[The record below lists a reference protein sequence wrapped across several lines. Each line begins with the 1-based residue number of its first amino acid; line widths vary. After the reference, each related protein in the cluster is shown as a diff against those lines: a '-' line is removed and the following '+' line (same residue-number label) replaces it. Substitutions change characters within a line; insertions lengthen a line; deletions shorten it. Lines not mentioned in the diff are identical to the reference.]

1 MRISLVTGIFL
12 LFCISCVCAPKV
24 ETISILDFGARPN
37 DGKDDHSAFEKLSK
51 YINEKKRN
59 IVVVIPEGVYQ
70 VGRQIRNSESNYYL
84 IGQDVIRI
92 ENCNNIKILGQKGT
106 KLLFNVGMRFGS
118 FDPETGN
125 STDKTFECV
134 PKNNVAKER
143 AMLGKMINIVNS
155 DNVTVSNLILD
166 GNFYS
171 ETLNNMNSF
180 EIRNL
185 KKNAK
190 FQQKSINIGGGY
202 GNCGIQIEH
211 YGIVVFHS
219 NNVHISHVNSKRFG
233 TDGLMIANVDNKH
246 KNIIVSNSS
255 FDYNSRTGIAI
266 GGGKDII
273 IKRCDLKN
281 TGRLLYISTATGI
294 DIEPEADA
302 TVYEKTVSNLLI
314 DECYFSGNSEGAIL
328 AKFGGRS
335 NNIRVK
341 NCNISSDRTAVV
353 VGEKVKDFNFQNNK
367 LNGGEFILNGEKRT
381 DVKDGGIYHFN

>member
-1 MRISLVTGIFL
+1 MKISFVIGIFL
-12 LFCISCVCAPKV
+12 LFCISCVSASKV
-24 ETISILDFGARPN
+24 ETISILDFGGQPN
-37 DGKDDHSAFEKLSK
+37 DGKDDQLAFEKLSK
-51 YINEKKRN
+51 YINKKKRN
-59 IVVVIPEGVYQ
+59 LVVVIPKGVYQ
-70 VGRQIRNSESNYYL
+70 VGRQIRNPESNYYL
-84 IGQDVIRI
+84 TGQDVIRI
-92 ENCNNIKILGQKGT
+92 ENCTNIKILGQRGT

-125 STDKTFECV
+125 STDKTFECA
-134 PKNNVAKER
+134 PKNNIAKER
-143 AMLGKMINIVNS
+143 AMLGKVINIVNS
-155 DNVTVSNLILD
+155 DNITINNLNLD

-185 KKNAK
+185 KRNAK
-190 FQQKSINIGGGY
+190 FQAKSINIGGGY

-219 NNVHISHVNSKRFG
+219 SNVYISEVNSNRFG

-246 KNIIVSNSS
+246 KNINVSHSN

-266 GGGKDII
+266 GGGENIS
-273 IKRCDLKN
+273 IKHCNLTN

-302 TVYEKTVSNLLI
+302 QTHEKSISNLLI
-314 DECYFSGNSEGAIL
+314 DECNFAGNSEGAIL

-335 NNIRVK
+335 NNIRVI

-353 VGEKVKDFNFQNNK
+353 VGDKVNGFTFQNNR
-367 LNGGEFILNGEKRT
+367 LNGGDFILNGVKRT
-381 DVKDGGIYHFN
+381 GVQEYGNYHFN